1 MTKKLLSLLVA
12 VLMVLALVPMG
23 ALAKAEAEVESF
35 NKITQRVRLN
45 DGFRFAESRTK
56 AGVTDSRDTE
66 YVCDGSVYSFDF
78 ETSYSSE
85 GWWTYDR
92 DSTNY
97 TYDNWLQNSGF
108 GVDDSVAMI
117 SLSYYNGVGAMNQD
131 NWLISP
137 EITVPSDGTYYLSYW
152 ASSVDSSYLD
162 KMQVLVAEAGSGAYN
177 ASSGTIS
184 YNSWTSLRS
193 LESIPA
199 EYTNYMIDLS
209 SYAGKTVSFAFRH
222 YCNDYYI
229 LCLDDVAVGR
239 RVEMIYETGVTLDKS
254 TLYRCYRCRTDKCYC
269 CSRGCDL
276 FQSYLDFKRSISC
289 RCKRCWRHYRPC
301 RGYRHHHSY
310 YQTWPYRDVYGYC
323 YRRGQ

>member
-137 EITVPSDGTYYLSYW
+137 EITVPQGTGIRLG
-152 ASSVDSSYLD
+152 SVPGTGVRAGF
-162 KMQVLVAEAGSGAYN
+162 QVPFSCPRPAGRPSR
-177 ASSGTIS
+177 
-184 YNSWTSLRS
+184 WWRRRPW
-193 LESIPA
+193 ERP
-199 EYTNYMIDLS
+199 
-209 SYAGKTVSFAFRH
+209 
-222 YCNDYYI
+222 
-229 LCLDDVAVGR
+229 GR
-239 RVEMIYETGVTLDKS
+239 RGPPS
-254 TLYRCYRCRTDKCYC
+254 GCR
-269 CSRGCDL
+269 
-276 FQSYLDFKRSISC
+276 RSCIC
-289 RCKRCWRHYRPC
+289 GGP
-301 RGYRHHHSY
+301 G
-310 YQTWPYRDVYGYC
+310 T
-323 YRRGQ
+323 